1 LKAELKLKLNWLAE
15 IVGSARWPPLYQSP
29 TFCLW
34 I

>member
-1 LKAELKLKLNWLAE
+1 LAE